1 MFLARAARN
10 SAHLR
15 ASYLEIFNYVRRR
28 QLPSTPGSY
37 RRAAFSPRAF
47 HKASCLRDQYEV
59 YEGISDISQIL
70 DDYKKTVDFPPATY
84 DFGKHLSKASAGQ
97 EVVLHGYLGARG
109 LTSKYR
115 SFVRLHDTSMTNSIQ
130 LVAIAGKGPYELS
143 KTIRPNTPVVVK
155 GKLQAKKAKSAE
167 MARSDPWEIIVDD
180 IQPLNDFPSDIWMAP
195 DMVHPPKHRHLQLRT
210 SSELREALRFRAE
223 ARTICRSVLEQEW
236 PAFVEIETP
245 LLFKSTP
252 EGAREFLVPTRKRG
266 LAYALPQS
274 PQQYKQILM
283 ASGMPRYYQ
292 FARCFRDEDLRA
304 DRQPEF
310 TQLDLEMSFAT
321 SEDVMRVVEKL
332 IRQLWLELM
341 DTKIPQGP
349 FWRLPYQKAMKHYGS
364 DKPDT
369 RYGMEIHRIEHLLP
383 VDIIQKITPLTNPI
397 VEILKMSGSNE
408 DAAATSD
415 FVTHFFD
422 SSAGTPFNDNPEGAP
437 GIFVYDIKKPLCGL
451 QPFGFQAAE
460 YVEELLNP
468 EQGDLLV
475 IQARENAP
483 FSGGSTPMGDLRRA
497 LYSTAVRIGFKEPPK
512 EFEFLWVVDFP
523 LFSPSTESEPGQG
536 GTAGMSST
544 HHPFTAPKTA
554 ADVDLL
560 LTDPTKVVADHY
572 DLVVNGVELGGGSR
586 RIHNAAVQEFIL
598 RDVLKM
604 PQERLAD
611 FSHLLDAL
619 RAGCPPHAGLA
630 LGFDRLVA
638 VMLGKESV
646 RDVIAFPKIG
656 KLGEDPMVKA
666 PGPVSQEAL
675 ETYHLR
681 LLDQADATSS

>member
-1 MFLARAARN
+1 MFVARAMNNGAR
-10 SAHLR
+10 LR
-15 ASYLEIFNYVRRR
+15 ASYLEIFNYVRCS
-28 QLPSTPGSY
+28 QLKPTPASY
-37 RRAAFSPRAF
+37 VRIASSPRAL
-47 HKASCLRDQYEV
+47 HGASCLRQQVESS
-59 YEGISDISQIL
+59 EQPPDIVQLL
-70 DDYKKTVDFPPATY
+70 DNYKNTIEFPPATC
-84 DFGKHLSKASAGQ
+84 DFNKLIAEASADQ
-97 EVVLHGYLGARG
+97 DIILHGYLGVRSDI
-109 LTSKYR
+109 SKKL
-115 SFVRLHDTSMTNSIQ
+115 SFVRLQDPTMNHSIQ
-130 LVAIAGKGPYELS
+130 LVSIAGKGPSEIL
-143 KTIRPNTPVVVK
+143 KTIRPNSPVVVK
-155 GKLQAKKAKSAE
+155 GKVKAKKSKSAE
-167 MARSDPWEIIVDD
+167 MARRDPWEIVLDD
-180 IQPLNDFPSDIWMAP
+180 IQLLNDFPSDIWMAP

-223 ARTICRSVLEQEW
+223 ARTICRSVLDQSQ
-236 PAFVEIETP
+236 PGFIEIETP

-321 SEDVMRVVEKL
+321 SEDVMRVVENL
-332 IRQLWLELM
+332 IRQLWMELM
-341 DTKIPQGP
+341 DTNVPQGP
-349 FWRLPYQKAMKHYGS
+349 FWRLPYQEAMQRYGS

-369 RYGMEIHRIEHLLP
+369 RYGMEIYRIEHLLP
-383 VDIIQKITPLTNPI
+383 VDLIQKITSLTNPI
-397 VEILKMSGSNE
+397 VEIFKMKGKDN
-408 DAAATSD
+408 DAAATSELI
-415 FVTHFFD
+415 THFLD
-422 SSAGTPFNDNPEGAP
+422 SPAGSPFNENAEGAP
-437 GIFVYDIKKPLCGL
+437 GIFVYDTKKPLCGL

-460 YVEELLNP
+460 YVEDLLGL

-475 IQARENAP
+475 IQAREDAP
-483 FSGGSTPMGDLRRA
+483 FAGGSTPVGDLRRA
-497 LYSTAVRIGFKEPPK
+497 LHSAAVKIGFQEPPAG
-512 EFEFLWVVDFP
+512 FEFLWVVDFP

-536 GTAGMSST
+536 GAAGISST

-586 RIHNAAVQEFIL
+586 RIHDAAVQEFIL

-611 FSHLLDAL
+611 FSHLLEAL

-638 VMLGKESV
+638 VMLGKDSV

-681 LLDQADATSS
+681 LLDEQQITDS